1 MKLTDDARIHQPP
14 KIGDREFYRTADGE
28 IHARCRV
35 VLADGKSY
43 AVLDGVLEFA
53 SAPIPEG
60 AHEYVLEANFP
71 LGPELYLPKN

>member
-1 MKLTDDARIHQPP
+1 M
-14 KIGDREFYRTADGE
+14 
-28 IHARCRV
+28 